1 MFDGGA
7 MRQRVQFVGTEEH
20 MQRMGVFGAAVVL
33 IGLVLSAAL
42 SGQPV
47 ARAATLDDLL
57 VELRGLRADL
67 KATSAA
73 SVRAQALV
81 ARAALQEQR
90 LRAVSEQLNRV
101 QSQLS
106 AITMEREEA
115 EEQLRDFVAAP
126 VVGNPMNRDE
136 VIAEMKRRITRLQ
149 ATEGTLHSQ
158 VGQLS
163 GVVSQQQVRWEEV
176 NRRVEAMGH

>member
-115 EEQLRDFVAAP
+115 EEQLRDLVAAP
-126 VVGNPMNRDE
+126 VVGNPMNRDV
-136 VIAEMKRRITRLQ
+136 VIAQDYSSASHRGHAPQSGRSAIRRGEPT
-149 ATEGTLHSQ
+149 AG
-158 VGQLS
+158 
-163 GVVSQQQVRWEEV
+163 
-176 NRRVEAMGH
+176 AMGRGQSTG